1 MMKDDIEE
9 ILVPETQIREICIQL
24 GAQITHDYQHSKP
37 LLIGLLK
44 GCIPFMS
51 DLVKHIDL
59 YVDMEYLSVSSYHG
73 GISSTGDVKITK
85 DSDISLK
92 NRDILII
99 EDIVDTANTIT
110 TMLEVFKNRGARS
123 VKVVTLLDK
132 PGGRLNPYKP
142 DYIGTTIPNQ
152 FVVGYGLDYNEL
164 YRNLPYV
171 GILKKAV
178 YSNKES

>member
-1 MMKDDIEE
+1 MKHDIEE
-9 ILVPETQIREICIQL
+9 ILVSETDIRAICEHL
-24 GAQITHDYQHSKP
+24 GAQITHDYQDKKP

-51 DLVKHIDL
+51 DLVKYIDL

-73 GISSTGDVKITK
+73 GIASTGDVKITK

-92 NRDILII
+92 NRDVLII

-110 TMLEVFKNRGARS
+110 TMLEVFKNRGAKS

-132 PGGRLNPYKP
+132 PGGRLKPYVP
-142 DYIGTTIPNQ
+142 DYVGTTIPNK